1 MNKVK
6 WNVLVFPGGTENG
19 LEIYKSLVN
28 CKEVRLLSVA
38 SDVKNH
44 AEYVYKN
51 HYVIPSI
58 YENNCIDE
66 LNKIIKQ
73 NNINYLFPANSLV
86 IDFLIENRK
95 YINCPILLP
104 NNEVVKITRN
114 KEETYKILK
123 NIINIPKLY
132 DIYNIDEFPVFLKP
146 KKGYGSQNNYI
157 ANSKEE
163 LKSIISKI
171 NISDYII
178 SEYLPYEEYT
188 VECFSNKKSILFV
201 LARTRERI
209 RMGTS
214 MHSEI
219 ANQEVQMVAKNYAS
233 KIIENIPIEGLWF
246 FQLKRGKDN
255 KLYLLEIDIRVAGT
269 MALSRGLG
277 VNLPL
282 LNIYYFSGFD
292 IQINRQNYDLIIDRS
307 LNNRYKI
314 KFDYSVV
321 YIDLDDTIIV
331 KNRINTQIIK
341 FLFQCINKNIKIV
354 LISKSLEKDKI
365 AFLKKYK
372 IYEIFDEMIWLKE
385 DDCKADFIKEK
396 DSIFIDDSFSQRKK
410 VEEKLHIPTFD
421 PSMIEILLDDRSE

>member
-1 MNKVK
+1 M
-6 WNVLVFPGGTENG
+6 
-19 LEIYKSLVN
+19 
-28 CKEVRLLSVA
+28 
-38 SDVKNH
+38 
-44 AEYVYKN
+44 
-51 HYVIPSI
+51 
-58 YENNCIDE
+58 
-66 LNKIIKQ
+66 
-73 NNINYLFPANSLV
+73 
-86 IDFLIENRK
+86 
-95 YINCPILLP
+95 
-104 NNEVVKITRN
+104 
-114 KEETYKILK
+114 
-123 NIINIPKLY
+123 
-132 DIYNIDEFPVFLKP
+132 
-146 KKGYGSQNNYI
+146 
-157 ANSKEE
+157 
-163 LKSIISKI
+163 
-171 NISDYII
+171 
-178 SEYLPYEEYT
+178 
-188 VECFSNKKSILFV
+188 
-201 LARTRERI
+201 
-209 RMGTS
+209 
-214 MHSEI
+214 
-219 ANQEVQMVAKNYAS
+219 
-233 KIIENIPIEGLWF
+233 
-246 FQLKRGKDN
+246 
-255 KLYLLEIDIRVAGT
+255 YLLEIDIRVAGT

-292 IQINRQNYDLIIDRS
+292 MQINRQNYDLIIDRS

-354 LISKSLEKDKI
+354 LISKSLEKNKI